1 MFRPSCELDLELEMG
16 VVRSKPLPA
25 GQRLNIEDVKE
36 HVFQFGLVLLNN
48 WFSCDIQMFE
58 MPPLRPFHAKG
69 FGAPV
74 SPWIIKMEVLQSVK
88 HAQAGG
94 RKHTSLPYLAWKGGV
109 SEETLGIELSVNVLR
124 EESPFFRRLSKK
136 LGS

>member
-69 FGAPV
+69 
-74 SPWIIKMEVLQSVK
+74 
-88 HAQAGG
+88 
-94 RKHTSLPYLAWKGGV
+94 
-109 SEETLGIELSVNVLR
+109 LG
-124 EESPFFRRLSKK
+124 PQFHH
-136 LGS
+136 GS